1 MELTGESQAPRS
13 RDEEHKLIEFKLPEL
28 GEGIESG
35 QVIEVLVAPGERVS
49 LEQPLLEVET
59 DKAAVEIPSPADG
72 TVVEVLVSAGDTVAI
87 DQILV
92 RIKGDSEDKE
102 PAGAKADASVE
113 VDETEDKS
121 RGAAGKTAPEAK
133 PGEEEKKSSPKRSPR
148 RDSAAAPSGSL
159 KVAAAPSVRRLAR
172 ELGVELGSVT
182 GTGPRGRILEKDVK
196 AHAKAIITSVSSAQ
210 AAAPAELD
218 LPDFSRWGET
228 VTESFSTVRKLTAER
243 LTQAWAAPHV
253 TQFDK
258 ADATRLEELRKLNK
272 EKVSEAGG
280 NLTVTAILVKAL
292 SRALSEFPKFNSS
305 IHMGSRTIVYKK
317 YVNIGVAVD
326 TERGLLVPVI
336 RDADKK
342 DVTQI
347 SVELT
352 DISSRAREKRLS
364 PDRLQGGSFTITN
377 LGGIGGT
384 FFTPILNPPEVAILG
399 VSRSSFEPVYAD
411 GEFVPRFMLPL
422 SLSYDHRII
431 DGAEA
436 ARFLRWLCEMLERS
450 PESIFEQTV

>member
-1 MELTGESQAPRS
+1 MELSGGSPTPWL
-13 RDEEHKLIEFKLPEL
+13 RDEESELIEFRLPEL

-35 QVIEVLVAPGERVS
+35 QVIEVFVAPGDRVT

-72 TVVEVLVSAGDTVAI
+72 TIVDVCVSAGEAVEI
-87 DQILV
+87 SQVLV
-92 RIKGDSEDKE
+92 KINGDAEGKETPKDASPAAEEKTEAEKPLPEKE
-102 PAGAKADASVE
+102 PQEERKQAPPSRNAPAD
-113 VDETEDKS
+113 DI
-121 RGAAGKTAPEAK
+121 APTG
-133 PGEEEKKSSPKRSPR
+133 PLG
-148 RDSAAAPSGSL
+148 
-159 KVAAAPSVRRLAR
+159 VAAAPSVRRLAR
-172 ELGVELGSVT
+172 ELGIKLSSVS
-182 GTGPRGRILEKDVK
+182 GTGPRGRILERDVK
-196 AHAKAIITSVSSAQ
+196 AHAKAIIRSASSA
-210 AAAPAELD
+210 PAVPEEPE

-228 VTESFSTVRKLTAER
+228 AAESFSTVRKLTAER

-258 ADATRLEELRKLNK
+258 AEVSRLEELRKLNR
-272 EKVSEAGG
+272 EKVADAGG
-280 NLTVTAILVKAL
+280 NLTVTAILVKVL

-317 YVNIGVAVD
+317 YISIGVAVD

-336 RDADKK
+336 RDVDKK
-342 DVTQI
+342 DITQI

-352 DISSRAREKRLS
+352 DISSAAREKKLS
-364 PDRLQGGSFTITN
+364 ADRLKGGTFTITN

-399 VSRSSFEPVYAD
+399 VSRSSVEPVYVD
-411 GEFVPRFMLPL
+411 GEFVPKLMLPL

-436 ARFLRWLCEMLERS
+436 ARFLRWLCEMLEKS
-450 PESIFEQTV
+450 PESVFEREV

>member
-1 MELTGESQAPRS
+1 M
-13 RDEEHKLIEFKLPEL
+13 IEFRLPEL

-35 QVIEVLVAPGERVS
+35 QVIEVFVVPGDRVS
-49 LEQPLLEVET
+49 VEQPLLEVET

-72 TVVEVLVSAGDTVAI
+72 TVVDVCVSAGDTVETS
-87 DQILV
+87 QILV
-92 RIKGDSEDKE
+92 RINGDREGEKPPSKKDAAASAGDEAEKE
-102 PAGAKADASVE
+102 KPTAAEKPVT
-113 VDETEDKS
+113 ET
-121 RGAAGKTAPEAK
+121 K
-133 PGEEEKKSSPKRSPR
+133 PEEEKPPPAPRVPTRSEVV
-148 RDSAAAPSGSL
+148 SGSL
-159 KVAAAPSVRRLAR
+159 KVPAAPSVRRLAR
-172 ELGVELGSVT
+172 ELGVSLGSVS

-196 AHAKAIITSVSSAQ
+196 ALAKAIIKSASSAP
-210 AAAPAELD
+210 AAPAEPE

-243 LTQAWAAPHV
+243 LSQAWAAPHV

-258 ADATRLEELRKLNK
+258 AEVSRLEDLRKLNRD
-272 EKVSEAGG
+272 KVAAAGG

-292 SRALSEFPKFNSS
+292 SSALSEFPKFNSS

-317 YVNIGVAVD
+317 YISIGVAVD

-342 DVTQI
+342 DITEI

-352 DISSRAREKRLS
+352 DISSRAREKKLS
-364 PDRLQGGSFTITN
+364 ADRLQGGTFTITN

-399 VSRSSFEPVYAD
+399 VSRSSVEPAYID
-411 GEFVPRFMLPL
+411 GEFVPKLMLPL
-422 SLSYDHRII
+422 SLSYDHRLI

-436 ARFLRWLCEMLERS
+436 ARFLRWLCEMLEKS
-450 PESIFEQTV
+450 PESIFEQVGS

>member
-1 MELTGESQAPRS
+1 MEFR
-13 RDEEHKLIEFKLPEL
+13 LPEL

-35 QVIEVLVAPGERVS
+35 QVIEVFVSPGDRVT

-72 TVVEVLVSAGDTVAI
+72 TITDVLVSAGDTVEI
-87 DQILV
+87 SQVLV
-92 RIKGDSEDKE
+92 RMNGNDEGGEPPEDA
-102 PAGAKADASVE
+102 PA
-113 VDETEDKS
+113 TEEEEKPV
-121 RGAAGKTAPEAK
+121 AAQAPLPEEK
-133 PGEEEKKSSPKRSPR
+133 PEEEKKQTPPPE
-148 RDSAAAPSGSL
+148 SAPADDIAPSGPL
-159 KVAAAPSVRRLAR
+159 AVAAAPSVRRLAR
-172 ELGVELGSVT
+172 ELGIELSSVS
-182 GTGPRGRILEKDVK
+182 GTGPRGRILERDVK
-196 AHAKAIITSVSSAQ
+196 AHAKAIIRSASSAQ
-210 AAAPAELD
+210 PTAPEEPE

-228 VTESFSTVRKLTAER
+228 ITESFSTVRKLTAER

-258 ADATRLEELRKLNK
+258 ADATRLEDLRKLNRD
-272 EKVSEAGG
+272 KVSEAGG
-280 NLTVTAILVKAL
+280 NLTVTAVLVKAL

-317 YVNIGVAVD
+317 YINIGVAVD

-336 RDADKK
+336 RDVDKK
-342 DVTQI
+342 DITQI
-347 SVELT
+347 SVELAE
-352 DISSRAREKRLS
+352 ISSAAREKKLS
-364 PDRLQGGSFTITN
+364 ADRLQGGSFTITN

-399 VSRSSFEPVYAD
+399 VSRSSFEPACVD
-411 GEFVPRFMLPL
+411 GEFTPRFMLPL

-450 PESIFEQTV
+450 PESIFEGM

>member
-1 MELTGESQAPRS
+1 M
-13 RDEEHKLIEFKLPEL
+13 IEFRLPEL

-35 QVIEVLVAPGERVS
+35 QVIEVLVAPGDRV
-49 LEQPLLEVET
+49 LFEQPLLEVET

-72 TVVEVLVSAGDTVAI
+72 TVTDVLVSAGDTVAI
-87 DQILV
+87 NEVLV
-92 RIKGDSEDKE
+92 RIDGDSEGKE
-102 PAGAKADASVE
+102 PASAEPDASAA
-113 VDETEDKS
+113 VDETEKKTP
-121 RGAAGKTAPEAK
+121 AAAEKPAPEIKLA
-133 PGEEEKKSSPKRSPR
+133 EEEKHSPERTPR
-148 RDSAAAPSGSL
+148 TDDMAPSGPL

-172 ELGVELGSVT
+172 ELGVSLGSVS

-196 AHAKAIITSVSSAQ
+196 AHAKAIIRSAASAQ
-210 AAAPAELD
+210 AAAPAEPD

-243 LTQAWAAPHV
+243 LTRAWAAPHV

-258 ADATRLEELRKLNK
+258 ADATRLEELRGLNR
-272 EKVSEAGG
+272 ERVAEAGG

-317 YVNIGVAVD
+317 YINIGVAVD

-336 RDADKK
+336 RDVDKK
-342 DVTQI
+342 DITQI

-364 PDRLQGGSFTITN
+364 ADRLQGGSFTITN

-399 VSRSSFEPVYAD
+399 VSRSSFEPAYAD

-450 PESIFEQTV
+450 PESIFEQAV

>member
-1 MELTGESQAPRS
+1 M
-13 RDEEHKLIEFKLPEL
+13 IEFKLPEL

-102 PAGAKADASVE
+102 PAGAKADASAVE
-113 VDETEDKS
+113 DE
-121 RGAAGKTAPEAK
+121 
-133 PGEEEKKSSPKRSPR
+133 EEEKSPAATEKPAQKRKPAKEEKKPSPKRSPR
-148 RDSAAAPSGSL
+148 RDSATAPSGSL

-182 GTGPRGRILEKDVK
+182 GSGPRGRILEKDVK

-272 EKVSEAGG
+272 DKVSEAGG

>member
-1 MELTGESQAPRS
+1 M
-13 RDEEHKLIEFKLPEL
+13 IEFKLPEL

-102 PAGAKADASVE
+102 PAGAKADASAVA
-113 VDETEDKS
+113 DE
-121 RGAAGKTAPEAK
+121 
-133 PGEEEKKSSPKRSPR
+133 EEEKSPAATEKPAQKRKPAKEEKKPSPKRSPR
-148 RDSAAAPSGSL
+148 RDSATAPSSGSL

-182 GTGPRGRILEKDVK
+182 GSGPRGRILEKDVK

-210 AAAPAELD
+210 TAAPAELD

-258 ADATRLEELRKLNK
+258 ADATKLEELRKLNK

-436 ARFLRWLCEMLERS
+436 ARFLRWLCEMLEHS

>member
-1 MELTGESQAPRS
+1 MELTGTGRVPWLH
-13 RDEEHKLIEFKLPEL
+13 DEERELIEFRLPEL

-35 QVIEVLVAPGERVS
+35 QVIEVFVTPGDRVS
-49 LEQPLLEVET
+49 VEQPLLEVET

-72 TVVEVLVSAGDTVAI
+72 TVVDVCVSAGDTVEI
-87 DQILV
+87 NEILV
-92 RIKGDSEDKE
+92 KINGDAEGKETQEDTVAAVEEKKPAAAEKPLREKE
-102 PAGAKADASVE
+102 P
-113 VDETEDKS
+113 
-121 RGAAGKTAPEAK
+121 
-133 PGEEEKKSSPKRSPR
+133 EEEKRMPPPR
-148 RDSAAAPSGSL
+148 TAPADDVAPAGPL
-159 KVAAAPSVRRLAR
+159 EVAAAPSVRRLAR
-172 ELGVELGSVT
+172 ELGIELSSVS

-196 AHAKAIITSVSSAQ
+196 VHAKAIIRSASSAP
-210 AAAPAELD
+210 ATPAEPE

-228 VTESFSTVRKLTAER
+228 AVESFSTVRKLTAER
-243 LTQAWAAPHV
+243 LSQAWTAPHV

-258 ADATRLEELRKLNK
+258 AEVSRLEDLRKLNR
-272 EKVSEAGG
+272 EKVAAAGG

-292 SRALSEFPKFNSS
+292 SSALSEFPKFNSS

-317 YVNIGVAVD
+317 YISIGVAVD

-342 DVTQI
+342 DVTEI

-352 DISSRAREKRLS
+352 DISSRAREKKLS
-364 PDRLQGGSFTITN
+364 ADRLQGGTFTITN

-399 VSRSSFEPVYAD
+399 VSRSSVEPAYVD
-411 GEFVPRFMLPL
+411 GEFVPKLMLPL

-436 ARFLRWLCEMLERS
+436 ARFLRWLCEMLEGS
-450 PESIFEQTV
+450 PESIFEREV

>member
-1 MELTGESQAPRS
+1 M
-13 RDEEHKLIEFKLPEL
+13 IEFRLPEL

-35 QVIEVLVAPGERVS
+35 QVIEVFVAPGDRVS

-72 TVVEVLVSAGDTVAI
+72 TIVDVCVSAGDTVEI
-87 DQILV
+87 SQVLV
-92 RIKGDSEDKE
+92 KINGDAEGEKPPSKKDT
-102 PAGAKADASVE
+102 AASAGDGAK
-113 VDETEDKS
+113 
-121 RGAAGKTAPEAK
+121 
-133 PGEEEKKSSPKRSPR
+133 EEKPVPETKPVEEKQPSSPGVPTRSEVLAGP
-148 RDSAAAPSGSL
+148 L
-159 KVAAAPSVRRLAR
+159 KVPAAPSVRRLAR
-172 ELGVELGSVT
+172 ELGVELRSVS
-182 GTGPRGRILEKDVK
+182 GTGPRGRILERDVK
-196 AHAKAIITSVSSAQ
+196 AHAKAIIKSASF
-210 AAAPAELD
+210 APAAPAEPE

-228 VTESFSTVRKLTAER
+228 AVESFSTVRKLTAER
-243 LTQAWAAPHV
+243 LSQAWAAPHV

-258 ADATRLEELRKLNK
+258 AEVSRLEDLRKLNR
-272 EKVSEAGG
+272 EKVADAGG

-292 SRALSEFPKFNSS
+292 SSALSEFPKFNSS

-317 YVNIGVAVD
+317 YISIGVAVD

-342 DVTQI
+342 DVTEI

-352 DISSRAREKRLS
+352 DISSRAREKKLS
-364 PDRLQGGSFTITN
+364 ADRLQGGTFTITN

-399 VSRSSFEPVYAD
+399 VSRSSVEPAYVD
-411 GEFVPRFMLPL
+411 GEFVPRLMLPL

-436 ARFLRWLCEMLERS
+436 AKFLRWFCEMLEKS
-450 PESIFEQTV
+450 PESIFEREV

>member
-1 MELTGESQAPRS
+1 M
-13 RDEEHKLIEFKLPEL
+13 IEFRLPEL

-35 QVIEVLVAPGERVS
+35 QVIEVLVAPGDRVT

-72 TVVEVLVSAGDTVAI
+72 TIIDVLVSAGDTVEISQVLVKI
-87 DQILV
+87 D
-92 RIKGDSEDKE
+92 G
-102 PAGAKADASVE
+102 
-113 VDETEDKS
+113 ETEGEATPENAVPPSEEKTEQPP
-121 RGAAGKTAPEAK
+121 AAEKPAAK
-133 PGEEEKKSSPKRSPR
+133 KKPLEEEKKQSPAPKSARPDDIVPR
-148 RDSAAAPSGSL
+148 GPLG
-159 KVAAAPSVRRLAR
+159 VAAAPSVRRLAR
-172 ELGVELGSVT
+172 ELGIELSSVS
-182 GTGPRGRILEKDVK
+182 GTGPRGRILERDVK
-196 AHAKAIITSVSSAQ
+196 TCAKAIIKSASSA
-210 AAAPAELD
+210 PAVPEEPE
-218 LPDFSRWGET
+218 LPDFSRWGES
-228 VTESFSTVRKLTAER
+228 VTENFSTVRKLTAER

-258 ADATRLEELRKLNK
+258 AEVTRLEELRKLNRK
-272 EKVSEAGG
+272 SVEAAGG

-305 IHMGSRTIVYKK
+305 IHMGSCTIVYKK

-336 RDADKK
+336 RGVDKK
-342 DVTQI
+342 DITQI

-352 DISSRAREKRLS
+352 DISSRAREKKLS
-364 PDRLQGGSFTITN
+364 ADRLQGGSFTITN

-399 VSRSSFEPVYAD
+399 VSRSSVEPVYVD
-411 GEFVPRFMLPL
+411 GEFMPKLMLPL

-436 ARFLRWLCEMLERS
+436 ARFLRWLCEMLEGS
-450 PESIFEQTV
+450 PESLFEGV

>member
-1 MELTGESQAPRS
+1 M
-13 RDEEHKLIEFKLPEL
+13 IEFRLPEL

-35 QVIEVLVAPGERVS
+35 QVIEVLVAPGDRVS

-59 DKAAVEIPSPADG
+59 DKAAVEIPSPTDG
-72 TVVEVLVSAGDTVAI
+72 TVVDVLVSAGDTVAI
-87 DQILV
+87 NEVLV
-92 RIKGDSEDKE
+92 RINGDSEDKE
-102 PAGAKADASVE
+102 PASAEPDASVA
-113 VDETEDKS
+113 VDEAEEKS
-121 RGAAGKTAPEAK
+121 PAAAERPAAERKLAK
-133 PGEEEKKSSPKRSPR
+133 EEKKPSPPR
-148 RDSAAAPSGSL
+148 APRTDGAALPGPL

-172 ELGVELGSVT
+172 ELGVELGSVS
-182 GTGPRGRILEKDVK
+182 GTGPQGRILEKDVK
-196 AHAKAIITSVSSAQ
+196 AHAKAIIRSAASTQ
-210 AAAPAELD
+210 AAAEPD

-243 LTQAWAAPHV
+243 LTQAWTAPHV

-272 EKVSEAGG
+272 EKVAEAGG

-317 YVNIGVAVD
+317 YVTIGVAVD

-336 RDADKK
+336 RDVDKK
-342 DVTQI
+342 DITQI

-364 PDRLQGGSFTITN
+364 ADRLQGGSFTITN

-399 VSRSSFEPVYAD
+399 VSRSSFEPAYVD

-436 ARFLRWLCEMLERS
+436 ARFLRWLCEMLEHS
-450 PESIFEQTV
+450 PESIFEGV

>member
-1 MELTGESQAPRS
+1 M
-13 RDEEHKLIEFKLPEL
+13 IEFRLPEL

-35 QVIEVLVAPGERVS
+35 QVIEVLVAPGDRVS

-59 DKAAVEIPSPADG
+59 DKAAVEIPSPTDG
-72 TVVEVLVSAGDTVAI
+72 TVVDVLVSAGDTVAI
-87 DQILV
+87 NEVLV
-92 RIKGDSEDKE
+92 KIDGDSEGKE
-102 PAGAKADASVE
+102 PASAEPDASVA
-113 VDETEDKS
+113 VDE
-121 RGAAGKTAPEAK
+121 A
-133 PGEEEKKSSPKRSPR
+133 EEKKSPAAAEKPAPETKPAKEEKQPSPE
-148 RDSAAAPSGSL
+148 RDARTHGTAPSGPL

-182 GTGPRGRILEKDVK
+182 GSGPRGRILEKDVK
-196 AHAKAIITSVSSAQ
+196 AHAKAIIMSASSAQ
-210 AAAPAELD
+210 AAAPAEPD

-272 EKVSEAGG
+272 EKVAEVGG

-292 SRALSEFPKFNSS
+292 SRALLEFPKFNSS

-336 RDADKK
+336 RDVDKK

-364 PDRLQGGSFTITN
+364 ADRLQGGSFTITN

-399 VSRSSFEPVYAD
+399 VSRSSFEPAYVD
-411 GEFVPRFMLPL
+411 GEFLPRFMLPL

-436 ARFLRWLCEMLERS
+436 AKFLRWLCEMLERS
-450 PESIFEQTV
+450 PESIFEGVV

>member
-1 MELTGESQAPRS
+1 M
-13 RDEEHKLIEFKLPEL
+13 IEFRLPEL

-35 QVIEVLVAPGERVS
+35 QVIEVFVVPGDRVT

-72 TVVEVLVSAGDTVAI
+72 TVIEVCVSTGDTVEI
-87 DQILV
+87 SQILV
-92 RIKGDSEDKE
+92 RINGEGKKPSSEKDV
-102 PAGAKADASVE
+102 SV
-113 VDETEDKS
+113 
-121 RGAAGKTAPEAK
+121 GAAAK
-133 PGEEEKKSSPKRSPR
+133 EEKPTAAEKPVPKTKPAEEKQPSPPAVPTGSE
-148 RDSAAAPSGSL
+148 AVAGSL
-159 KVAAAPSVRRLAR
+159 DVPAAPSVRRLAR
-172 ELGVELGSVT
+172 ELGVELRSVS
-182 GTGPRGRILEKDVK
+182 GTAPRGRILERDVK
-196 AHAKAIITSVSSAQ
+196 AHAKAIIKSTSSVPAT
-210 AAAPAELD
+210 PAEPE

-243 LTQAWAAPHV
+243 LSQAWAAPHV

-258 ADATRLEELRKLNK
+258 ADVSRLEDLRKLNRD
-272 EKVSEAGG
+272 KVAAAGG
-280 NLTVTAILVKAL
+280 NLTVTSILVKAL
-292 SRALSEFPKFNSS
+292 SGALSEFPKFNSS

-317 YVNIGVAVD
+317 YINIGVAVD

-342 DVTQI
+342 DITEI

-352 DISSRAREKRLS
+352 DISSAAREKKLS
-364 PDRLQGGSFTITN
+364 ADRLKGGTFTISN

-399 VSRSSFEPVYAD
+399 VSRSSVEPAYVD
-411 GEFVPRFMLPL
+411 GEFVPKLMLPL
-422 SLSYDHRII
+422 SLSYDHRLI

-436 ARFLRWLCEMLERS
+436 ARFLRWLCETLEKS
-450 PESIFEQTV
+450 PESIFEQEV

>member
-13 RDEEHKLIEFKLPEL
+13 RDEEHKLIEFRLPEL

-35 QVIEVLVAPGERVS
+35 QVIEVLVSPGDRVS

-72 TVVEVLVSAGDTVAI
+72 TVVDVLVNAGDTVAI
-87 DQILV
+87 NEVLV
-92 RIKGDSEDKE
+92 RISGDSEGKE
-102 PAGAKADASVE
+102 PTSAEPDAS
-113 VDETEDKS
+113 
-121 RGAAGKTAPEAK
+121 AAVKEA
-133 PGEEEKKSSPKRSPR
+133 EEKSPAAIERPAQERKPAKEEKNPSPPR
-148 RDSAAAPSGSL
+148 APRTDGAAPSGPL

-172 ELGVELGSVT
+172 ELGVELGSVS
-182 GTGPRGRILEKDVK
+182 GSGPRGRILEKDVK
-196 AHAKAIITSVSSAQ
+196 AHAKAIIRSATSAK
-210 AAAPAELD
+210 AAAPAEPD

-243 LTQAWAAPHV
+243 LSQAWAAPHV

-272 EKVSEAGG
+272 EKVAEAGG

-317 YVNIGVAVD
+317 YVSIGVAVD

-336 RDADKK
+336 RDVDKK
-342 DVTQI
+342 DITQI

-364 PDRLQGGSFTITN
+364 ADRLQGGSFTITN

-399 VSRSSFEPVYAD
+399 VSRSSFEPAYVD

-436 ARFLRWLCEMLERS
+436 ARFLRWLCEMLEGS
-450 PESIFEQTV
+450 PESIFEQAV

>member
-1 MELTGESQAPRS
+1 M
-13 RDEEHKLIEFKLPEL
+13 IEFRLPEL

-35 QVIEVLVAPGERVS
+35 QVIEVFVTPGDRVS

-72 TVVEVLVSAGDTVAI
+72 TVVDVCVSAGDTVEI
-87 DQILV
+87 SQVLV
-92 RIKGDSEDKE
+92 KINGDAEGKETQEDAVAAVEEKKPTAVEKPLPEKE
-102 PAGAKADASVE
+102 P
-113 VDETEDKS
+113 
-121 RGAAGKTAPEAK
+121 
-133 PGEEEKKSSPKRSPR
+133 EEEKRMPPPKNAPVG
-148 RDSAAAPSGSL
+148 DIASAGPLG
-159 KVAAAPSVRRLAR
+159 VAAAPSVRRLAR
-172 ELGVELGSVT
+172 ELGIELSSVS

-196 AHAKAIITSVSSAQ
+196 VHAKAIIKSVSSAPVT
-210 AAAPAELD
+210 PAEPE

-243 LTQAWAAPHV
+243 LSQAWGAPHV

-258 ADATRLEELRKLNK
+258 AEVSRLEDLRKLNRD
-272 EKVSEAGG
+272 KVAAAGG

-317 YVNIGVAVD
+317 YISIGVAVD

-336 RDADKK
+336 RDVDKK
-342 DVTQI
+342 DITEI

-352 DISSRAREKRLS
+352 DISSRAREKKLS
-364 PDRLQGGSFTITN
+364 ADRLQGGTFTITN

-399 VSRSSFEPVYAD
+399 VSRSSVEPAYVD
-411 GEFVPRFMLPL
+411 GEFVAKLMLPL

-436 ARFLRWLCEMLERS
+436 ARFLRWLCEMLEGS
-450 PESIFEQTV
+450 PESIFEGAV

>member
-1 MELTGESQAPRS
+1 M
-13 RDEEHKLIEFKLPEL
+13 IEFRLPEL

-35 QVIEVLVAPGERVS
+35 QVIEVFVAPGDRVAF
-49 LEQPLLEVET
+49 EQPLLEVET

-72 TVVEVLVSAGDTVAI
+72 TIVDVCVSAGDTVEI
-87 DQILV
+87 SQILV
-92 RIKGDSEDKE
+92 RMNGDDGGSKAPEDVPVATEKKPAATQAPLPEKE
-102 PAGAKADASVE
+102 P
-113 VDETEDKS
+113 
-121 RGAAGKTAPEAK
+121 
-133 PGEEEKKSSPKRSPR
+133 EEEKEQIPSPKSV
-148 RDSAAAPSGSL
+148 PSDDITPAGPL
-159 KVAAAPSVRRLAR
+159 GVAAAPSVRRLAR
-172 ELGVELGSVT
+172 ELGIELSSVF
-182 GTGPRGRILEKDVK
+182 GTGPRGRIVEKDVK
-196 AHAKAIITSVSSAQ
+196 VHAKAIIMSASSAQ
-210 AAAPAELD
+210 AAPAEPE

-228 VTESFSTVRKLTAER
+228 VTENFSTVRKLTAER

-258 ADATRLEELRKLNK
+258 ADVTRLEELRVLKRD
-272 EKVSEAGG
+272 KVAEVGG
-280 NLTVTAILVKAL
+280 ALTVTAILVKAL
-292 SRALSEFPKFNSS
+292 SGALLEFPKFNSS

-336 RDADKK
+336 RDVDKK
-342 DVTQI
+342 NVTEI

-364 PDRLQGGSFTITN
+364 ADRLQGGSFTITN

-384 FFTPILNPPEVAILG
+384 FFTPVLNPPEVAILG
-399 VSRSSFEPVYAD
+399 VSRSSLDPAYVD
-411 GEFVPRFMLPL
+411 GELVGKLMLPL

-436 ARFLRWLCEMLERS
+436 ARFLKWLREMLEGS
-450 PESIFEQTV
+450 PESIFEGAE

>member
-1 MELTGESQAPRS
+1 MELTGENGAPRS
-13 RDEEHKLIEFKLPEL
+13 RDEERELIEFRLPEL

-35 QVIEVLVAPGERVS
+35 QVIEVLVAPGDRVS

-72 TVVEVLVSAGDTVAI
+72 TVTDVLVSAGDTVAI
-87 DQILV
+87 NDVLV
-92 RIKGDSEDKE
+92 RIESDSDGKE
-102 PAGAKADASVE
+102 PTPEELEAPAA
-113 VDETEDKS
+113 VDETEDKTP
-121 RGAAGKTAPEAK
+121 AEAEKPAQEAK
-133 PGEEEKKSSPKRSPR
+133 PAEEEEKPSPKRAPR
-148 RDSAAAPSGSL
+148 ADDAAPSGPL

-172 ELGVELGSVT
+172 ELGVSLSSVT
-182 GTGPRGRILEKDVK
+182 GSGPRGRLLERDVK
-196 AHAKAIITSVSSAQ
+196 AHAKAIITSAASAP
-210 AAAPAELD
+210 APAEPD

-243 LTQAWAAPHV
+243 LTRAWAAPHV

-258 ADATRLEELRKLNK
+258 ADATRLEELRGLNK

-292 SRALSEFPKFNSS
+292 SLALSEFPKFNSS

-317 YVNIGVAVD
+317 YINIGVAVD

-336 RDADKK
+336 RDVDKK
-342 DVTQI
+342 DVTRI

-364 PDRLQGGSFTITN
+364 ADRLRGGSFTITN

-384 FFTPILNPPEVAILG
+384 FFTPVLNPPEVAILG
-399 VSRSSFEPVYAD
+399 VSRSSLEPAYAD

-450 PESIFEQTV
+450 PESIFGEAV

>member
-1 MELTGESQAPRS
+1 MELTGENGALRS
-13 RDEEHKLIEFKLPEL
+13 RDEERELIEFRLPEL

-35 QVIEVLVAPGERVS
+35 QVIEVLVAPGDRVS

-72 TVVEVLVSAGDTVAI
+72 TVTDVLVSAGDTVAI
-87 DQILV
+87 NDVLV
-92 RIKGDSEDKE
+92 RIEGDADGEE
-102 PAGAKADASVE
+102 PAPEEPEARAA
-113 VDETEDKS
+113 VDETEEEPP
-121 RGAAGKTAPEAK
+121 AAAQK
-133 PGEEEKKSSPKRSPR
+133 PSQETKPAEEEKEPSQERAPR
-148 RDSAAAPSGSL
+148 PDDAAPSGPL

-172 ELGVELGSVT
+172 ELGIELSSVT
-182 GTGPRGRILEKDVK
+182 GSGPRGRLLERDVK
-196 AHAKAIITSVSSAQ
+196 AHAKAIITSAASAP
-210 AAAPAELD
+210 APAEPD

-258 ADATRLEELRKLNK
+258 ADATRLEELRGLNK

-292 SRALSEFPKFNSS
+292 SLALSEFPKFNSS

-317 YVNIGVAVD
+317 YINIGVAVD

-336 RDADKK
+336 RDVDKK
-342 DVTQI
+342 DVTRI

-364 PDRLQGGSFTITN
+364 ADRLQGGSFTITN

-384 FFTPILNPPEVAILG
+384 FFTPVLNPPEVAILG
-399 VSRSSFEPVYAD
+399 VSRSSLEPAHVD

-450 PESIFEQTV
+450 PESIFGEAV

>member
-1 MELTGESQAPRS
+1 MNLELTGENGAPRS
-13 RDEEHKLIEFKLPEL
+13 RDEERELIEFRLPEL

-35 QVIEVLVAPGERVS
+35 QVIEVLVAPGDRVS

-72 TVVEVLVSAGDTVAI
+72 TVTDVLVSAGDTVAI
-87 DQILV
+87 NDVLV
-92 RIKGDSEDKE
+92 RIEGDPDGKELASEE
-102 PAGAKADASVE
+102 PATPAAVE
-113 VDETEDKS
+113 EAGEKSPAATEKPVQERKS
-121 RGAAGKTAPEAK
+121 AQ
-133 PGEEEKKSSPKRSPR
+133 EEKELSPERAPR
-148 RDSAAAPSGSL
+148 ADDAAPSGPL

-172 ELGVELGSVT
+172 ELGVSLSSVT
-182 GTGPRGRILEKDVK
+182 GTGPRGRLLERDVK
-196 AHAKAIITSVSSAQ
+196 AHAKAIITSAASAP
-210 AAAPAELD
+210 APAEPD

-243 LTQAWAAPHV
+243 LTRAWAAPHV

-258 ADATRLEELRKLNK
+258 ADATRLEELRGLNK
-272 EKVSEAGG
+272 ERVAEAGG

-292 SRALSEFPKFNSS
+292 SLALSEFPKFNSS

-317 YVNIGVAVD
+317 YINIGVAVD

-336 RDADKK
+336 RDVDKK
-342 DVTQI
+342 DVTRI

-364 PDRLQGGSFTITN
+364 ADRLRGGSFTITN

-384 FFTPILNPPEVAILG
+384 FFTPVLNPPEVAILG
-399 VSRSSFEPVYAD
+399 VSRSSLEPAYVD

-436 ARFLRWLCEMLERS
+436 ARFLRWLCEMLECS
-450 PESIFEQTV
+450 PESIFEEAV

>member
-1 MELTGESQAPRS
+1 MESTGESQAPQS
-13 RDEEHKLIEFKLPEL
+13 REEESELIEFRLPEL

-35 QVIEVLVAPGERVS
+35 QVIEVFVTPGDRVT

-72 TVVEVLVSAGDTVAI
+72 TVTDVLVSAGDTVEISQLLVKI
-87 DQILV
+87 DGETEGEETPEEAAPAV
-92 RIKGDSEDKE
+92 EEKTEE
-102 PAGAKADASVE
+102 PAG
-113 VDETEDKS
+113 
-121 RGAAGKTAPEAK
+121 
-133 PGEEEKKSSPKRSPR
+133 EKKLSEERKESPPQRTVPKDDIVP
-148 RDSAAAPSGSL
+148 AGPLG
-159 KVAAAPSVRRLAR
+159 VAAAPSVRRLAR
-172 ELGVELGSVT
+172 ELGVELPSVP
-182 GTGPRGRILEKDVK
+182 GTGPRGRILERDVK
-196 AHAKAIITSVSSAQ
+196 AHAKAIIKSAARAS
-210 AAAPAELD
+210 AAEEPE

-228 VTESFSTVRKLTAER
+228 VTENFSTVRKLTAER
-243 LTQAWAAPHV
+243 LTRAWAAPHV

-258 ADATRLEELRKLNK
+258 ADVTRLEELRVLNRDR
-272 EKVSEAGG
+272 VAEAGG
-280 NLTVTAILVKAL
+280 ALTVTAILVKAL
-292 SRALSEFPKFNSS
+292 SRALLEFPKFNSS

-336 RDADKK
+336 RDVDRK
-342 DVTQI
+342 DVTEI

-364 PDRLQGGSFTITN
+364 ADRLQGGSFTITN

-384 FFTPILNPPEVAILG
+384 FFTPVLNPPEVAILG
-399 VSRSSFEPVYAD
+399 VSRSSFEPVHVD
-411 GEFVPRFMLPL
+411 GEFTPKLMLPL

-436 ARFLRWLCEMLERS
+436 ARFLRWLCEMLEGS
-450 PESIFEQTV
+450 PESIFERAE

>member
-1 MELTGESQAPRS
+1 MELTGTGRAPRF
-13 RDEEHKLIEFKLPEL
+13 RDEERELIEFRLPEL

-35 QVIEVLVAPGERVS
+35 QVIEVFVVPGDRVT

-59 DKAAVEIPSPADG
+59 DKAAIEIPSPADG
-72 TVVEVLVSAGDTVAI
+72 TVIDVCVSAGDTVEI
-87 DQILV
+87 SQILV
-92 RIKGDSEDKE
+92 KINGD
-102 PAGAKADASVE
+102 V
-113 VDETEDKS
+113 
-121 RGAAGKTAPEAK
+121 EAK
-133 PGEEEKKSSPKRSPR
+133 ETPKEAAPAAEEKTEEEKP
-148 RDSAAAPSGSL
+148 AAAEKPVPKTKPAEEKQPSPPGVPPRSEVL
-159 KVAAAPSVRRLAR
+159 AGPLEVPAAPSVRRLAR
-172 ELGVELGSVT
+172 ELGVELRSVS
-182 GTGPRGRILEKDVK
+182 GTAPRGRILERDVK
-196 AHAKAIITSVSSAQ
+196 AHAKAIIRSASSLP
-210 AAAPAELD
+210 AAPAELE

-243 LTQAWAAPHV
+243 LSQAWAAPHV

-258 ADATRLEELRKLNK
+258 ADVSRLEDLRKLNRD
-272 EKVSEAGG
+272 KVAAAGG

-292 SRALSEFPKFNSS
+292 SGALSEFSKFNSS

-317 YVNIGVAVD
+317 YINIGVAVD

-342 DVTQI
+342 DITEI

-352 DISSRAREKRLS
+352 DISSAAREKKLS
-364 PDRLQGGSFTITN
+364 ADRLKGGTFTISN

-399 VSRSSFEPVYAD
+399 VSRSSVEPVYVD
-411 GEFVPRFMLPL
+411 GEFVPKLMLPL
-422 SLSYDHRII
+422 SLSYDHRLI

-436 ARFLRWLCEMLERS
+436 ARFLRWLCETLEKS
-450 PESIFEQTV
+450 PESIFEQAV

>member
-13 RDEEHKLIEFKLPEL
+13 HDEERELIEFRLPEL

-35 QVIEVLVAPGERVS
+35 QVIEVLVAPGDRVS

-72 TVVEVLVSAGDTVAI
+72 TVTDVLVSAGDTVAI
-87 DQILV
+87 NEILV
-92 RIKGDSEDKE
+92 RIEGDSEGKE
-102 PAGAKADASVE
+102 PASEKPAASAAA
-113 VDETEDKS
+113 DETE
-121 RGAAGKTAPEAK
+121 GETPAAAEKPATERKPAK
-133 PGEEEKKSSPKRSPR
+133 EERKPSLPR
-148 RDSAAAPSGSL
+148 TPRTSDAAPSGPL

-172 ELGVELGSVT
+172 ELGVSLGSVT
-182 GTGPRGRILEKDVK
+182 GSGPRGRILERDVK
-196 AHAKAIITSVSSAQ
+196 AHAKAIIRSAASAQ
-210 AAAPAELD
+210 AAAPTEPE

-258 ADATRLEELRKLNK
+258 ADATRLEELRGLNK
-272 EKVSEAGG
+272 ERVAEAGG

-336 RDADKK
+336 RDVDKK

-364 PDRLQGGSFTITN
+364 ADRLQGGSFTITN

-399 VSRSSFEPVYAD
+399 VSRSSFEPAYAD

-436 ARFLRWLCEMLERS
+436 ARFLRWLCEMLEGS
-450 PESIFEQTV
+450 PESIFEETV

>member
-1 MELTGESQAPRS
+1 M
-13 RDEEHKLIEFKLPEL
+13 IEFRLPEL

-35 QVIEVLVAPGERVS
+35 QVIEVFVTPGDRVS

-59 DKAAVEIPSPADG
+59 DKAAIEIPSPADG
-72 TVVEVLVSAGDTVAI
+72 TVIDVCVSAGDTVEI
-87 DQILV
+87 NQVLV
-92 RIKGDSEDKE
+92 KINGDREGEKPPSKK
-102 PAGAKADASVE
+102 PAPAPDGA
-113 VDETEDKS
+113 
-121 RGAAGKTAPEAK
+121 
-133 PGEEEKKSSPKRSPR
+133 EEKKP
-148 RDSAAAPSGSL
+148 AAAEKPVPKTKPPEEKRMPPPKSAPAGDIATAGPL
-159 KVAAAPSVRRLAR
+159 GVAAAPSVRRLAR
-172 ELGVELGSVT
+172 ELGIELSSVS
-182 GTGPRGRILEKDVK
+182 GTGPRGRILERDVK
-196 AHAKAIITSVSSAQ
+196 VHAKAIIRSASSVPE
-210 AAAPAELD
+210 APAEPE

-243 LTQAWAAPHV
+243 LSQAWAAPHV

-258 ADATRLEELRKLNK
+258 AEVSRLEDLRKLNR
-272 EKVSEAGG
+272 EKVADAGG

-292 SRALSEFPKFNSS
+292 SSALSEFPKFNSS

-317 YVNIGVAVD
+317 YISIGVAVD

-342 DVTQI
+342 DVTEI

-352 DISSRAREKRLS
+352 DISSRAREKKLS
-364 PDRLQGGSFTITN
+364 ADRLKGGTFTISN
-377 LGGIGGT
+377 LGGIGGV

-399 VSRSSFEPVYAD
+399 VSRSSVEPAYID
-411 GEFVPRFMLPL
+411 GEFVPKLMLPL

-436 ARFLRWLCEMLERS
+436 ARFLRWLCEVLEKS
-450 PESIFEQTV
+450 PESIFEQAV